1 VALPESGVKFSLTQT
16 PPARKVFSISSELR
30 AKMKHAALL
39 VVETELPGIRLD
51 LSVVAMS
58 DEELLE
64 INRASLTHDY
74 LTDVITFEIERT
86 EDSLESEIYISVE
99 RALENAKRFKRAI
112 DLEII
117 HLVIHAV
124 LHLAGH
130 TDKTSSGRKQMR
142 TRERWYLAAL
152 SK

>member
-1 VALPESGVKFSLTQT
+1 MDLTRSSFSLTQT
-16 PPARKVFSISSELR
+16 TAARKVFSISSELR
-30 AKMKHAALL
+30 TNLKQAATL
-39 VVETELPGIRLD
+39 VADTELPGIVLD
-51 LSVVAMS
+51 LSVIAMS

-64 INRASLTHDY
+64 INRASLKHDY

-86 EDSLESEIYISVE
+86 DASLESEIYISME
-99 RALENAKRFKRAI
+99 RAMENARRFKRAV

-124 LHLAGH
+124 LHLAGY
-130 TDKTSSGRKQMR
+130 TDKTPTGRKQMR
-142 TRERWYLAAL
+142 TRERWYLATF